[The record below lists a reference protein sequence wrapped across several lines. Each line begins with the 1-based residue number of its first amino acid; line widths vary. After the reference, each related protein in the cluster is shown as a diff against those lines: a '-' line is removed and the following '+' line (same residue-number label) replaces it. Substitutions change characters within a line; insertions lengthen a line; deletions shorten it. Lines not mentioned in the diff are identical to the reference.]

1 MAPFSDDLLHDLA
14 GNAFSATT
22 VMNPLAAL
30 FLLFAHTRQR
40 DGVVA
45 MDLDLDVEMS
55 TQSYLA
61 MDIDLDFPFAHMDQ

>member
-1 MAPFSDDLLHDLA
+1 
-14 GNAFSATT
+14 
-22 VMNPLAAL
+22 MNPLAAL